1 MRTSGTKGGMKR
13 RQKLSHS
20 RHATCLFVHPFA
32 VAPVACLLSGQG
44 QLLLAGDP
52 RQLGPV
58 IHSPIAKEN
67 GLADSFLER
76 LMLRRIYS
84 RGRNGRYDERVLT
97 QLTHNFR
104 SHEALLELPNRLFY
118 DNALE
123 CKASAM
129 LRNHCI
135 GWDQLPNPK
144 VPMIFHGII
153 GKDMR
158 ERGSPSWFN
167 PDEVSDDTAVPLIR

>member
-1 MRTSGTKGGMKR
+1 
-13 RQKLSHS
+13 
-20 RHATCLFVHPFA
+20 LFVHPFA